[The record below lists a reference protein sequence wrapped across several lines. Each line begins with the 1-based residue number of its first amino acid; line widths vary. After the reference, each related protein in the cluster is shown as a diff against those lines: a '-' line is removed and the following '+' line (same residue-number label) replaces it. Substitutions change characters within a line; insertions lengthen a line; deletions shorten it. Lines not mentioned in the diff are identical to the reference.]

1 MLSRGN
7 MVIWCDM
14 VMSYVA
20 VSPEMLEELDFAQ
33 GALGE
38 DLFTKDICDLLDCD
52 AFVRLVVDRR
62 AVLIERRGFIS
73 IQSFQFLHSD
83 TSVASVPLFQG
94 MRHRIPAIPR
104 SRLKSPLPFPSSPL
118 PPPPLFPFAMSLPLC
133 LCLCLWSLF
142 VQHVKGLR
150 T

>member
-1 MLSRGN
+1 MGN
-7 MVIWCDM
+7 MM
-14 VMSYVA
+14 MPYVA

-73 IQSFQFLHSD
+73 IQSFQSPQSV

-104 SRLKSPLPFPSSPL
+104 SRLKSPLPLPSSPL
-118 PPPPLFPFAMSLPLC
+118 LSSPLPSKVFASPLPF
-133 LCLCLWSLF
+133 
-142 VQHVKGLR
+142 
-150 T
+150 

>member
-1 MLSRGN
+1 
-7 MVIWCDM
+7 M

-33 GALGE
+33 GALSE

-73 IQSFQFLHSD
+73 IQSFQSPQ
-83 TSVASVPLFQG
+83 SVSIISHHG
-94 MRHRIPAIPR
+94 
-104 SRLKSPLPFPSSPL
+104 RLKLLQSHYSRVCGIASPPFP
-118 PPPPLFPFAMSLPLC
+118 AR
-133 LCLCLWSLF
+133 
-142 VQHVKGLR
+142 V
-150 T
+150 

>member
-1 MLSRGN
+1 
-7 MVIWCDM
+7 M

-62 AVLIERRGFIS
+62 AVLIERREFIS
-73 IQSFQFLHSD
+73 IQSFQS
-83 TSVASVPLFQG
+83 
-94 MRHRIPAIPR
+94 PR
-104 SRLKSPLPFPSSPL
+104 SPQSHYSRVCGIASPPFP
-118 PPPPLFPFAMSLPLC
+118 AR
-133 LCLCLWSLF
+133 
-142 VQHVKGLR
+142 V
-150 T
+150 